1 MVLLALAFIGSLLP
15 SIGLFLW
22 LRSIEGDEEFKGIC
36 NKGLIQGFLSIF
48 PVAACSAALA
58 LIEIGLT
65 LLGMSGMLKAAYHR
79 FIVLALSEELCK
91 CFMFHRL
98 LQKYERNWSWL
109 DYIILMVLVGLGFG
123 LIEDLFYAVGADAI
137 TMLVRGI
144 TAMHGGYAFIMG
156 YFLGKGKKTG
166 DKKWSVLG
174 VAVPW
179 LLHGAYDFG
188 LSDEWLAALGENAAY
203 LSVSLAAFALVTLV
217 VLVIFFIRHKNDE
230 QFRAPMLPES
240 DIA

>member
-1 MVLLALAFIGSLLP
+1 MVLLVVAFIASLLP

-36 NKGLIQGFLSIF
+36 SKGLIQGFLTIF
-48 PVAACSAALA
+48 PVVACSMAFALTE
-58 LIEIGLT
+58 LGLS
-65 LLGMSGMLKAAYHR
+65 LLGMSGMPKAAYHR

-123 LIEDLFYAVGADAI
+123 LIEDFFYAVGADAI
-137 TMLVRGI
+137 TMLVRGV
-144 TAMHGGYAFIMG
+144 TAMHGGYGFIMG
-156 YFLGKGKKTG
+156 FFLGMGKKTG
-166 DKKWSVLG
+166 DKKWSVLS
-174 VAVPW
+174 VVVPW

-188 LSDEWLAALGENAAY
+188 LSDEFFALGENTAF
-203 LSVSLAAFALVTLV
+203 LSVSLAIFALVTLV
-217 VLVIFFIRHKNDE
+217 VLVVFFLRHKNDE
-230 QFRAPMLPES
+230 RFRAPMATET